1 MELSSNQSGDVDY
14 LPVVCNKGFFG
25 EPKIASFSIDVPRL
39 VVPGAL
45 NKAHKKAE

>member
-1 MELSSNQSGDVDY
+1 MWITCRLFV
-14 LPVVCNKGFFG
+14 KGFFG